1 MVEMKNISKRWKGN
15 HEVLKDVSLTL
26 PKGRSMGLMGPS
38 GCGKSTLARILL
50 CLEPADSGEIHY
62 EGRKLNSG
70 NKKQMKQYRRKVQY
84 ISQHPESFF
93 DPNWKLGKSIGEAA
107 FIHGLDT
114 PGLKEEIGSLLQA
127 VHLNEVVLERYPYQV
142 SGGEIQRAALCRA
155 LLLEPEVLV
164 LDEATS
170 MLDISVQAQILNIL
184 KEIQNARSLSF
195 LFISHDAEVVKWFS
209 EEVLE
214 LKEGMLKM
222 I

>member
-1 MVEMKNISKRWKGN
+1 MLEMKNISKSWKGN
-15 HEVLKDVSLTL
+15 GEVLKDVSLSIQ
-26 PKGRSMGLMGPS
+26 KGHSLGLVGPS

-50 CLEPADSGEIHY
+50 CLEQADSGEIHY
-62 EGRKLNSG
+62 EGCKLNSG
-70 NKKQMKQYRRKVQY
+70 NKRQMKQYRRKVQY

-93 DPNWKLGKSIGEAA
+93 DPNWKLGKSIREAS
-107 FIHGLDT
+107 FIHGLNT
-114 PGLKEEIGSLLQA
+114 PELNEKIGSLLLG
-127 VHLNEVVLERYPYQV
+127 VHLNESVLERYPYQV

-184 KEIQNARSLSF
+184 KEIQKVRSLSF
-195 LFISHDAEVVKWFS
+195 LFISHDAEVVTWFS
-209 EEVLE
+209 KEILE
-214 LKEGMLKM
+214 LKEGMLRK